1 MKKIIQLLQEKGT
14 IDRIQKSVNLA
25 GNPTDEI
32 SQEVINHA
40 VGNLLKFEFEHDEEL
55 GEAFCNYAFDKAL
68 DEVVGT
74 LDIRFDPNSREAQ
87 EKPLTV
93 QLLETIINNILR

>member
-1 MKKIIQLLQEKGT
+1 MT
-14 IDRIQKSVNLA
+14 RIQKSVNFA
-25 GNPTDEI
+25 GNSTDEI
-32 SQEVINHA
+32 PQEVINHA
-40 VGNLLKFEFEHDEEL
+40 VGNLLKFEIEHDEEI
-55 GEAFCNYAFDKAL
+55 GDAFDKAL
-68 DEVVGT
+68 DKVVGT

>member
-1 MKKIIQLLQEKGT
+1 MERLIQLLQEKGT

-25 GNPTDEI
+25 GHPTDEI
-32 SQEVINHA
+32 PQEVINHA
-40 VGNLLKFEFEHDEEL
+40 VGNLLKFEFEHDEEI
-55 GEAFCNYAFDKAL
+55 GDAFCDYAFDKAL

-74 LDIRFDPNSREAQ
+74 LRITFQPDSREAQ